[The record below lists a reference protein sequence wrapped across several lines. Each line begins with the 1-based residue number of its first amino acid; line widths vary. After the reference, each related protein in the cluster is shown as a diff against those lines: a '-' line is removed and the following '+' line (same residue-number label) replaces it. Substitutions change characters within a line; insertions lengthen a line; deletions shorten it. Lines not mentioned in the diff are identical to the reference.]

1 MKPKEYIKLFN
12 LDQPVMGV
20 WNNHHFPMKKILDAF
35 SDDFSTLLMVGKARE
50 NIKGYENAIRAMHTK
65 MDAIKNQCHP
75 QFKVAVQNAW
85 NIFYASI
92 VAPMREDLFPKEMEK
107 RREEKATRDRM
118 REEQRAW
125 ESAWGNRNRFWREAF
140 GGSNDWDNFFN
151 GYYNRIFRTV
161 FTDTIE
167 TQFKVLGLTITAT
180 AEDVKSAYRK
190 LALLHHP
197 DRGGDR
203 VKFEEVTE
211 AKEKCLKYIGGVTS

>member
-1 MKPKEYIKLFN
+1 MRTKLKPKEYIKQFN

-20 WNNHHFPMKKILDAF
+20 WNDHHFPMTKVLDAF
-35 SDDFSTLLMVGKARE
+35 SEDFSTLLMVGKARE

-65 MDAIKNQCHP
+65 MDAIKDQCNP
-75 QFKVAVQNAW
+75 TLKFSVQKAW
-85 NIFYASI
+85 DIFYASI

-107 RREEKATRDRM
+107 RREKKAARDRM

-125 ESAWGNRNRFWREAF
+125 REAF
-140 GGSNDWDNFFN
+140 GGSNYWDNFFN

-167 TQFKVLGLTITAT
+167 TQFKVLGLAITT
-180 AEDVKSAYRK
+180 TVEDVKSAYRK

-203 VKFEEVTE
+203 AKFEEATE